1 MLERKGKGTI
11 FSEKSKNA
19 QKYAKI
25 GNFCT
30 NFEKD
35 NLISAT
41 MAHVKD
47 L

>member
-1 MLERKGKGTI
+1 MLEREGKGPI
-11 FSEKSKNA
+11 FSEKGKNV

-30 NFEKD
+30 SYEKG

-41 MAHVKD
+41 IAHVKD